1 MRISTADDDAVEWSS
16 PSASP
21 LTDAAV
27 AARTRA
33 FLAAAAALPPS
44 PPRRGAAACCLQ
56 GEAAIVSGAGLVG
69 SAEATTC
76 VIALCFARCGSSSA
90 ALAAHLS
97 GAKDAQPF
105 AGLVARLADAV
116 PGAALELSL
125 VGAFDPRAL
134 AASRGT
140 CEAVLAAL
148 GQQRD
153 ELRVKLVVAC
163 VGEANTR
170 REGARS
176 WPRVTAAAVDAATGA
191 LRGAA
196 LAEHLFAA
204 GAVPFEV
211 ERRARLWLDG
221 PGSSLELLPASLCG
235 PELPASAPPELAR
248 ALQGPWATSAFDCHY
263 LLSLPDEDLLR
274 ATSTSPDAEH
284 ASYAPTMRGV
294 LRFVLA
300 RLSDSEKS
308 GARAEKARQQ
318 GCRPS

>member
-1 MRISTADDDAVEWSS
+1 MRIFTADDGAVEWSS
-16 PSASP
+16 SSPSP

-33 FLAAAAALPPS
+33 FLAAAAALPPAP
-44 PPRRGAAACCLQ
+44 PPRASTCCLQ

-76 VIALCFARCGSSSA
+76 VIALCFARGGSSSS

-97 GAKDAQPF
+97 GAKDAHAF
-105 AGLVARLADAV
+105 SSLVARLADAV

-170 REGARS
+170 REGSRS
-176 WPRVTAAAVDAATGA
+176 WPRVTAAAVDAATGVV
-191 LRGAA
+191 LGAA
-196 LAEHLFAA
+196 LATQLFAA
-204 GAVPFEV
+204 DAVPFEV

-221 PGSSLELLPASLCG
+221 PGAALELLPASLCG
-235 PELPASAPPELAR
+235 PEPPASPPPELAR
-248 ALQGPWATSAFDCHY
+248 ALQGPWAMSAFDCHY
-263 LLSLPDEDLLR
+263 FLSLPDQELLR

-284 ASYAPTMRGV
+284 ASYAFTMRSV

-300 RLSDSEKS
+300 RLPDGEKG
-308 GARAEKARQQ
+308 GARAEKAQQ
-318 GCRPS
+318 ACRPS